1 MRFFRTNNFVI
12 LTPYSYSR
20 YGGIIPPIAQDLHR
34 QNIEEVVQQSI
45 DLSGHRFSDLDA
57 IAVTNRPGLPL
68 SLKVGLR
75 YAKHLCRKYNKPL
88 IPVHH
93 MEGHAL
99 TARISSQVEFPFLCL
114 LISGGHSLLVYVK
127 SLNEFML
134 LGDSLDD
141 APGELFDKIARDL
154 KLRNLV
160 EFQNLSGG
168 AAIEKATYM
177 ADKSQAFEY
186 PLPLAR
192 YRDCQFS
199 YSGLKNTARRHLLD
213 MERKFEMA
221 TDEVIPCY
229 PDYCA
234 ALMRA
239 VTRHICHRTQ
249 RAIEFCETEESFH
262 FFPTGSKKTL
272 VISGGVACN
281 DFIFNALSD
290 MTAQFGFETVRPE
303 KRHCTDNGVMI
314 AWNGVEKYRLGVDV
328 VAEADFHKIT
338 VEKREP
344 LGVSWIDRVKERQIA
359 CKWAKISSL
368 KE

>member
-1 MRFFRTNNFVI
+1 M
-12 LTPYSYSR
+12 
-20 YGGIIPPIAQDLHR
+20 AQDLHR
-34 QNIEEVVQQSI
+34 QNIEGVVRESMEI
-45 DLSGHRFSDLDA
+45 SGHAFSDLDA

-68 SLKVGLR
+68 SLKIGLR
-75 YAKHLCRKYNKPL
+75 YAKHLCRKYKKPL
-88 IPVHH
+88 IPIHH

-99 TARISSQVEFPFLCL
+99 TARISQNIEYPFLCL
-114 LISGGHSLLVYVK
+114 LVSGGHSLIAYVK
-127 SLNEFML
+127 SVNEFML

-177 ADKSQAFEY
+177 ADNSHKFLY

-213 MERKFEMA
+213 MERKYEMA
-221 TDEVIPCY
+221 ADEVIPCY

-234 ALMRA
+234 SLMRA

-249 RAIEFCETEESFH
+249 RAIEFCETEESFA
-262 FFPTGSKKTL
+262 FFPEGCKKSL

-281 DFIFNALSD
+281 DFLFNALTE
-290 MTAQFGFETVRPE
+290 MTAQFSFKTFRPE

-314 AWNGVEKYRLGVDV
+314 AWNGVEKYRLGLNV
-328 VAEADFHKIT
+328 VAEDDFQSIT

-344 LGVSWIDRVKERQIA
+344 LGVSWIDRVKSRNLA
-359 CKWAKISSL
+359 CKWAKVSSL
-368 KE
+368 RE

>member
-1 MRFFRTNNFVI
+1 
-12 LTPYSYSR
+12 
-20 YGGIIPPIAQDLHR
+20 
-34 QNIEEVVQQSI
+34 
-45 DLSGHRFSDLDA
+45 
-57 IAVTNRPGLPL
+57 
-68 SLKVGLR
+68 
-75 YAKHLCRKYNKPL
+75 
-88 IPVHH
+88 

-99 TARISSQVEFPFLCL
+99 TARISQPVDYPFLCL
-114 LISGGHSLLVYVK
+114 LISGGHSLIAYVK
-127 SLNEFML
+127 SVNDFML

-177 ADKSQAFEY
+177 SNNAQKFEY
-186 PLPLAR
+186 PLPLSR

-213 MERKFEMA
+213 MEKRFEIA

-234 ALMRA
+234 SLMRA

-249 RAIEFCETEESFH
+249 RAIEFCDTEEAID
-262 FFPTGSKKTL
+262 FFPGDSKKSL

-281 DFIFNALSD
+281 DFIFRALTE
-290 MTAQFGFETVRPE
+290 MTSQFGYETFRPE

-314 AWNGVEKYRLGVDV
+314 AWNGVEKYRLGLDL
-328 VAEADFHKIT
+328 VAEEDFNRVL

-344 LGVSWIDRVKERQIA
+344 LGVSLIDRVKGREIA
-359 CKWAKISSL
+359 CKWAKISCL